1 MSARHKK
8 HRQQRT
14 LPGISSTLPKQ
25 KIRIGEMQ
33 IAGGLS
39 LEIALK
45 DHGQGPRIVIAKL
58 GKAGRT
64 VGSLSIEADN
74 GRALASMIEAA
85 ANVAGQQ
92 EGQTA
97 GPPPWT

>member
-1 MSARHKK
+1 MSARHKR
-8 HRQQRT
+8 HRRQRA
-14 LPGISSTLPKQ
+14 LSGISSTIPRQ
-25 KIRIGEMQ
+25 KIAIGKMQ

-39 LEIALK
+39 LEISLS

-74 GRALASMIEAA
+74 GQRFGGCFGRWNKSAIHVDFIKIVVSL
-85 ANVAGQQ
+85 
-92 EGQTA
+92 
-97 GPPPWT
+97 

>member
-8 HRQQRT
+8 HSRQGT
-14 LPGISSTLPKQ
+14 LPGVSSTIAGQ
-25 KIRIGEMQ
+25 KLRIGEMEL
-33 IAGGLS
+33 GEGRT
-39 LEIALK
+39 LEISVS

-64 VGSLSIEADN
+64 VGSLSIEADT

-92 EGQTA
+92 EGQTE
-97 GPPPWT
+97 GLPPWE